1 MRATLTAI
9 SAVALLAA
17 AAGPAAAR
25 PADMP
30 LRQGLAPLHRA
41 VVVPSR
47 GVQHR
52 YGGDATAVPA
62 PAQTAP
68 VPTVH
73 VTTADNGVN
82 WADVG
87 IGGGLAAALLLG
99 AAGVSAARRHPTTT
113 AR

>member
-17 AAGPAAAR
+17 TAGPAAAR

-30 LRQGLAPLHRA
+30 LRQGPAPLHRA

-52 YGGDATAVPA
+52 YLGSDATAVPA

-68 VPTVH
+68 TVR

-82 WADVG
+82 WADIG
-87 IGGGLAAALLLG
+87 IGAGLACALLLS